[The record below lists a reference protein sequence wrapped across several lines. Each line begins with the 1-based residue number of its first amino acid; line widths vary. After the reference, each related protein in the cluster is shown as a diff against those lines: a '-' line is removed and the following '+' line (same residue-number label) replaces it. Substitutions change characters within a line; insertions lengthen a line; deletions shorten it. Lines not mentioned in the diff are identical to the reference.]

1 MDKFS
6 WLEIDGV
13 HYEYHAERIDCHTD
27 VGYSYSFPGSRLED
41 IEITDASGKLV
52 GFFSADF
59 SDGAL
64 SFTPSLP
71 IGEIPIQQ
79 GILMGD
85 GVNSEYKEIGEL
97 PIVAEYHTL
106 FVAEDEPVPVWDSM
120 ECTALST
127 DSMTA
132 LPLSLVLP
140 EDETLDAFFGESSAV
155 RTDSYLP
162 DTTSSAYVADL
173 SSIYL
178 EHGVDSFLMPM
189 LPEQIDPSSV
199 I

>member
-1 MDKFS
+1 MDTFS

-13 HYEYHAERIDCHTD
+13 RYEYQTDHIDCHTA

-59 SDGAL
+59 SASAL
-64 SFTPSLP
+64 SFTPCLP
-71 IGEIPIQQ
+71 IGKIPVQQ

-85 GVNSEYKEIGEL
+85 GVNSEYKEIGVL
-97 PIVAEYHTL
+97 PVIPDYNAL
-106 FVAEDEPVPVWDSM
+106 FAIEEEPVSVWDSM
-120 ECTALST
+120 ERTAFST
-127 DSMTA
+127 DRMTT

-140 EDETLDAFFGESSAV
+140 EDETLDTFFGESSV
-155 RTDSYLP
+155 VKTDSYLP
-162 DTTSSAYVADL
+162 DVTPSVYVTDL
-173 SSIYL
+173 SSLYL
-178 EHGVDSFLMPM
+178 EHGVDASLMPM